1 VLPVT
6 GVAMSLLLSTCFR
19 ADVVVSL
26 ARGLGVG
33 LKARLLLVTAVLDTS
48 IRSRR
53 LCDAQRAHARKHHEQ
68 NDYSFH
74 DDFPFLVFTR
84 CILARYTR
92 CLAKRRANACIQ
104 HAHATS

>member
-1 VLPVT
+1 
-6 GVAMSLLLSTCFR
+6 MSLLLSTCFH

-33 LKARLLLVTAVLDTS
+33 LKARLLVVTAVLDTA

-53 LCDAQRAHARKHHEQ
+53 LCDNQRAHARKHHEQ

-74 DDFPFLVFTR
+74 DDFSFLVFTR

-92 CLAKRRANACIQ
+92 GLVKRRANACIQ
-104 HAHATS
+104 HADATS